1 MLILSESFIKLRNVQ
16 KSYAKKRVLTGIDFE
31 LYKGQIVGLF
41 GPNGCG
47 KTTLLKIIAGLIH
60 DYEGSLSI
68 DGHSPSSETKQLTA
82 FLPDK
87 MFLFDWMT
95 AGQAI
100 SYFAD
105 FYRDFNTDK
114 AKELL
119 QKFSLSEK
127 EKIKN
132 MSKGMQEKLM
142 LSLVMSRSAKLFLLD
157 EPLGGVDPASREA
170 ILNFIMENHSE
181 DSIILMATHLI
192 NDLERMFERV
202 IFIGD
207 GKVLVDD
214 SVENIKSRGISV
226 EDAFKE
232 VFRNAW

>member
-1 MLILSESFIKLRNVQ
+1 MSESFVKLNNIQ
-16 KSYAKKRVLTGIDFE
+16 KSYSKKRVLTGIDFE

-60 DYEGSLSI
+60 DYKGALSI
-68 DGHSPSSETKQLTA
+68 DGCTPSAETKQLTA

-95 AGQAI
+95 AGQAV
-100 SYFAD
+100 SYFTD
-105 FYRDFNTDK
+105 FYNDFNSEK

-119 QKFSLSEK
+119 DKFSLSEK
-127 EKIKN
+127 EKVKN
-132 MSKGMQEKLM
+132 MSKGMQEKLL
-142 LSLVMSRSAKLFLLD
+142 LSLIMSRSAKLFLLD
-157 EPLGGVDPASREA
+157 EPLGGVDPASRES
-170 ILNFIMENHSE
+170 ILNFIMENHSK
-181 DSIILMATHLI
+181 DSTILMATHLI
-192 NDLERMFERV
+192 NDLEQMFDRV
-202 IFIGD
+202 IFIGN

-214 SVENIKSRGISV
+214 SVENIKGRGISV